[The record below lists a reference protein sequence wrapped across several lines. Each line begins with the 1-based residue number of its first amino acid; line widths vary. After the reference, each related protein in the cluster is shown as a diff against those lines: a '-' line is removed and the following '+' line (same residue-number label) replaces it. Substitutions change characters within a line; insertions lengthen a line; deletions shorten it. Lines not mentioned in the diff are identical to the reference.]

1 MKTTRVLLSSVFLAV
16 ALIALTACGGGGSS
30 TTKTQPVVPPLVI
43 STQGLSSGVI
53 NQPYSGQMSATGG
66 VAPYKWTLNTPLA
79 GLALNASTG
88 ALTGTP
94 TAAFDG
100 TVSVTVADSASP
112 AHTASATPSL
122 HIAALLEVATSSLP
136 SVVSNS
142 NIDMELA
149 TRGGTQSFT
158 WSLTAGTLP
167 TGLTLS
173 SAGTITGTVTGGSST
188 FTVGVSDQS
197 IPTPLTATKTL
208 TLNVLAA
215 AGRNDTIATATPL
228 SNGAYFATISPISD
242 PPGLPA
248 KPDVDIYSITAD
260 PGAVVHLETI
270 ANRLPSNSPLD
281 TVIELTD
288 ASGIRLQTCSTS
300 ATGPFTTPCMND
312 DIITGISTDSLL
324 FFQVPSA
331 ATGPVTVFLKV
342 LDFRGDARPDMVYAL
357 QIDGAK

>member
-1 MKTTRVLLSSVFLAV
+1 MKTTRVLLNGLISLALFS
-16 ALIALTACGGGGSS
+16 LIACGGGGSS
-30 TTKTQPVVPPLVI
+30 SSTKTQPVVAPLVI
-43 STQGLSSGVI
+43 STQGLSSGTV
-53 NQPYSGQMSATGG
+53 NQPYSGQLAATGG
-66 VAPYKWTLNTPLA
+66 VAPYHWTLGTPLA
-79 GLALNASTG
+79 GLALNATTG

-94 TAAFDG
+94 TAAFNG
-100 TVSVTVADSASP
+100 AVSVTVADSASP
-112 AHTASATPSL
+112 AHSASATPSL
-122 HIAALLEVATSSLP
+122 HIAALLEVGTSSLP

-142 NIDMELA
+142 NVDMELA

-158 WSLTAGTLP
+158 WSLISGTLP

-173 SAGTITGTVTGGSST
+173 SVGTITGTVTGGSST

-197 IPTPLTATKTL
+197 IPTPLTATRTL
-208 TLNVLAA
+208 TLNVIAA

-248 KPDVDIYSITAD
+248 KPDVDVYSITAD

-281 TVIELTD
+281 SVIELTD

-312 DIITGISTDSLL
+312 DIIAGISTDSLL
-324 FFQVPSA
+324 FFQVPST